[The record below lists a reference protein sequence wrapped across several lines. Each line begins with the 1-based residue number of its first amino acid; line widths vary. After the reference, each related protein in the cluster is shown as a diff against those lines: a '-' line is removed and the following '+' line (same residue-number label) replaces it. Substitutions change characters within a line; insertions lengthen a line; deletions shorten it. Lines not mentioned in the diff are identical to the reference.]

1 MTATSAQP
9 DPGILQ
15 GLHVVAKPS
24 GSKCNIACDYCFYL
38 EKEALYG
45 APARPRM
52 SDEVLARYI
61 ENYVSSQ
68 PTPVVELVWQGGEPT
83 LLGLAFFE
91 KVIELQAPHRK
102 NKTIR
107 NALQT
112 NGMLL
117 DDAWCEFLRRN
128 EFIVG
133 ISLDGPQEIHDRYRK
148 HRNGRGTFAEVMR
161 GLRLLQAHGV
171 DYNVMAC
178 VGRETARSPL
188 EVYQFFKSEGV
199 EFIQFS
205 PIIERMPDA
214 LSESRGLWLG
224 GPAGLKQVDQP
235 RQVTPWTVV
244 PEDYGDFMIA
254 IYEEWVRNDVGKT
267 FVMNFEWAM
276 HAWLGNPSPVCIH
289 ARQCGRAVA
298 IEYTGD
304 VYACDHFVYP
314 EYRLGNVMDSS
325 IAAMVEKSLASG
337 FGVEKETSLPQACR
351 QCPVLS
357 ACRGGCP
364 KHRFAT
370 TATGEPGLH
379 YLCEGYKRFF
389 MHIRKYCHAMAQLIE
404 HDLPAS
410 MVMEAAKGPLL
421 VHLKD
426 H

>member
-1 MTATSAQP
+1 MTATRAQL
-9 DPGILQ
+9 DSGILQ

-45 APARPRM
+45 SPAKPRM
-52 SDEVLARYI
+52 SDEVLAKYI
-61 ENYVSSQ
+61 DNYVASQ
-68 PTPVVELVWQGGEPT
+68 PTPVVEFVWQGGEPT

-91 KVIELQAPHRK
+91 KVIELQARHK
-102 NKTIR
+102 TSKTIR

-117 DDAWCEFLRRN
+117 DDAWCEFLKRH

-148 HRNGRGTFAEVMR
+148 HRNGRGTFTEVMR
-161 GLRLLQAHGV
+161 GLRLLQSHGV

-178 VGRETARSPL
+178 VGRETARHPL

-205 PIIERMPDA
+205 PIIERMPDQLA
-214 LSESRGLWLG
+214 ESRGLWLG

-314 EYRLGNVMDSS
+314 EYRLGNVMDTS
-325 IAAMVEKSLASG
+325 IASMVEKSLASG

-364 KHRFAT
+364 KHRFAI

-379 YLCEGYKRFF
+379 YLCAGYKRFF

-404 HDLPAS
+404 HDLPVS

-421 VHLKD
+421 VQLKD
-426 H
+426 V